1 MNTKN
6 NLLYC
11 VTFYDEDGNCFDQE
25 IYASNED
32 DLMDILDSY
41 EYDEEY
47 LLTALA
53 NENLIQVK
61 Q

>member
-41 EYDEEY
+41 EYDVVDY
-47 LLTALA
+47 G
-53 NENLIQVK
+53 LIQEDK
-61 Q
+61 